1 MKNKD
6 SGKKPIHYHE
16 HDPLPE
22 GKFPSTSNV
31 CSATE
36 CTGLMYNTPVNREEL
51 ESYQELSS
59 MEIPREAPGEAP
71 EKPASSPAG
80 GAHSKRA

>member
-1 MKNKD
+1 MKNKN
-6 SGKKPIHYHE
+6 SGKKPMQYHE

-36 CTGLMYNTPVNREEL
+36 CTGLMYAAPANRAEL
-51 ESYQELSS
+51 ESYRELSS
-59 MEIPREAPGEAP
+59 MEIPREAAGESP
-71 EKPASSPAG
+71 EKPASLRG
-80 GAHSKRA
+80 R

>member
-1 MKNKD
+1 MKNKN
-6 SGKKPIHYHE
+6 SGKKPMQYHE

-36 CTGLMYNTPVNREEL
+36 CTGLMYAAPANR
-51 ESYQELSS
+51 ELSS
-59 MEIPREAPGEAP
+59 MEIPREAAGESP
-71 EKPASSPAG
+71 EKPASPRG
-80 GAHSKRA
+80 R